1 MLWLCVVVVDDKD
14 GDVLDFAGVVVTEVE
29 VKVLDV
35 F

>member
-14 GDVLDFAGVVVTEVE
+14 GDVLDFGGVVVTEVE
-29 VKVLDV
+29 VEVLVV

>member
-29 VKVLDV
+29 VEV
-35 F
+35 FVVF